1 MLDAAAIFEEFEQNF
16 DFRPN
21 LRALIPNFVPR
32 LFDHCAV
39 HQTRGGLKWLC
50 FDLDSWVRRISAT
63 SNRDQPINNTIRIAI
78 VSPGS
83 MDTGNMC
90 CEVVTSHVNPFCDF
104 SSTTSA
110 VTTPDA
116 APEPSPSPFA
126 VPLASPK
133 SEEDERSLYTEINI
147 PLPAVPALPRQS
159 QQSQRSQQSL
169 SPPVK
174 SRSRAVSLSSLSPFR
189 RRSSSIS
196 SSGRTSEEWPR
207 IKKEVKN
214 REVAA
219 AMNLNHQ
226 SKRTRSGTIDALAVV
241 PAVLVLSAELFT
253 PGQSQGGSRKDSGVG
268 RWEDGIR

>member
-1 MLDAAAIFEEFEQNF
+1 
-16 DFRPN
+16 
-21 LRALIPNFVPR
+21 
-32 LFDHCAV
+32 
-39 HQTRGGLKWLC
+39 
-50 FDLDSWVRRISAT
+50 
-63 SNRDQPINNTIRIAI
+63 
-78 VSPGS
+78 
-83 MDTGNMC
+83 MC
-90 CEVVTSHVNPFCDF
+90 CEVVTSHVDPFCDF
-104 SSTTSA
+104 SATTSA

-116 APEPSPSPFA
+116 APEPLPSPFA

-133 SEEDERSLYTEINI
+133 SYEDESPLYTEINI
-147 PLPAVPALPRQS
+147 PLPAVPAPPRQS
-159 QQSQRSQQSL
+159 QQSQRSLQSL

-174 SRSRAVSLSSLSPFR
+174 SRSRAVSLSSLSPFH

-196 SSGRTSEEWPR
+196 ASGRASEEWPR

-214 REVAA
+214 KEVAA

-253 PGQSQGGSRKDSGVG
+253 PGQTNEGRRKDSGVG

>member
-1 MLDAAAIFEEFEQNF
+1 MAVFWFGQ
-16 DFRPN
+16 
-21 LRALIPNFVPR
+21 LREKHI
-32 LFDHCAV
+32 
-39 HQTRGGLKWLC
+39 
-50 FDLDSWVRRISAT
+50 
-63 SNRDQPINNTIRIAI
+63 SNRHTAIDPSPITLELRSK
-78 VSPGS
+78 SPRT

-90 CEVVTSHVNPFCDF
+90 CEVVTSHVDPFCDF

-116 APEPSPSPFA
+116 APEPSPSPFS

-133 SEEDERSLYTEINI
+133 SEVDESPLYTEINI
-147 PLPAVPALPRQS
+147 PLPAVPASSRPS
-159 QQSQRSQQSL
+159 QQSQRSLQSL
-169 SPPVK
+169 SPPAK

-196 SSGRTSEEWPR
+196 SSGRASEDWPR

-214 REVAA
+214 KEVAA

-253 PGQSQGGSRKDSGVG
+253 PGQSNEGSRKGSGVG

>member
-1 MLDAAAIFEEFEQNF
+1 MV
-16 DFRPN
+16 
-21 LRALIPNFVPR
+21 PNFVPR
-32 LFDHCAV
+32 LFDRCAV
-39 HQTRGGLKWLC
+39 NQTRGGLKWLC
-50 FDLDSWVRRISAT
+50 FDSGSCVRRILAS
-63 SNRDQPINNTIRIAI
+63 SNRDRTVNNTIRIAI
-78 VSPGS
+78 VSRES

-90 CEVVTSHVNPFCDF
+90 CEVVTSHVDRFCDF

-133 SEEDERSLYTEINI
+133 SEGDMSPLYTEINI
-147 PLPAVPALPRQS
+147 PLPAVPAPPRQS

-169 SPPVK
+169 SPPDK

-189 RRSSSIS
+189 RRSASIS

-219 AMNLNHQ
+219 AMNINHQ
-226 SKRTRSGTIDALAVV
+226 SKRTRSGTVDALAVV
-241 PAVLVLSAELFT
+241 PALLVLSAELFT
-253 PGQSQGGSRKDSGVG
+253 PGQSQEGSRKNSGVG